1 MAELKKQEQFPK
13 NSGPTSKPVSIP
25 GKQENTEVLNG
36 PGHGY
41 GGDHFPAPGPQGC
54 EDGAH
59 HRPRLDLLGSGG
71 EKWTPRKLE
80 VNGAA
85 IVRRQGA
92 VVVIH
97 LVIIIKSYIILL
109 CMRAIHDFI
118 EKVNRVRL
126 PKW

>member
-1 MAELKKQEQFPK
+1 M
-13 NSGPTSKPVSIP
+13 SIP

-41 GGDHFPAPGPQGC
+41 GGDHFPAPGPEGC
-54 EDGAH
+54 QDGAH
-59 HRPRLDLLGSGG
+59 HRPRLDLLGPGG

-97 LVIIIKSYIILL
+97 LGIIIKKL
-109 CMRAIHDFI
+109 RDFQNAHLY
-118 EKVNRVRL
+118 EFGLTVQYFSRSKV
-126 PKW
+126 

>member
-1 MAELKKQEQFPK
+1 M
-13 NSGPTSKPVSIP
+13 SIP

-41 GGDHFPAPGPQGC
+41 GGDHFPAPGPEGC

-59 HRPRLDLLGSGG
+59 HRPRLDLLGPGG

-97 LVIIIKSYIILL
+97 LVITIKSY
-109 CMRAIHDFI
+109 DNPVGTFQ
-118 EKVNRVRL
+118 
-126 PKW
+126 PFS